1 LRGKIT
7 AALGERLGTVS
18 LRFTRLANES
28 ISALIVND
36 EASRRMADMME
47 IYGYRNRME
56 PDTENQTQK
65 TLLFNLNNGLVKFV
79 LDASDAA
86 QVNIVVQQLFDLALL
101 SQQALQP
108 EDMEDFINRSE
119 QMLYLNFGK

>member
-1 LRGKIT
+1 
-7 AALGERLGTVS
+7 

-47 IYGYRNRME
+47 IYGYRNRMD
-56 PDTENQTQK
+56 PDTGNQTQK